1 MHWVSKLCLYTG
13 DVVETVKLNF
23 HLDLYATLDYYLNN
37 GLGLEL
43 QIFCEYSF
51 RQSLD

>member
-13 DVVETVKLNF
+13 AVETVKLNF
-23 HLDLYATLDYYLNN
+23 YLDLYATLDYYLNS

-51 RQSLD
+51 TQILD